1 MTPSGEVPVSVC
13 TYRHVQDQEH
23 WIILME
29 SVERVLACLTF
40 SQDVGQTILSVLL
53 FRCNILRHCFS
64 VNIAFHYIIIDLD
77 FD

>member
-13 TYRHVQDQEH
+13 TYRQLQHQEH

-40 SQDVGQTILSVLL
+40 SQDVGKTVLNVLL
-53 FRCNILRHCFS
+53 LCCNILRHCFS
-64 VNIAFHYIIIDLD
+64 VNTAFHYIIIDLD